1 MSFSIKNFE
10 NFKLNLKLKTI
21 FKSFNNFTNAKG
33 ATKNQ
38 SLFFSYKINT
48 KTCKSIS
55 ISIPMFILP
64 HYLRNFRFVNTTITI
79 PFFFISSIFRSR
91 VYFGDY
97 VRDRCRED
105 INNSYYSIP
114 QSQQAQQSSSHH
126 HHHQQQSVATS
137 TSDVEQLNG
146 NNTNNN
152 NNNSLVISPPSS
164 LQLHQS
170 SQQSLASSNTS
181 SVTSSQQQQQTIT
194 PSVLYT
200 VQRVV
205 PTSQLPSNYGSNSN
219 ASSLSSIIARN
230 ETDCGL
236 PNNNGKFLIL
246 SFFYIHSTSISSSR
260 FCFHVIKYNYQCN
273 YPCAIKNWQCPW
285 QSFFMYIC

>member
-1 MSFSIKNFE
+1 
-10 NFKLNLKLKTI
+10 
-21 FKSFNNFTNAKG
+21 
-33 ATKNQ
+33 
-38 SLFFSYKINT
+38 
-48 KTCKSIS
+48 
-55 ISIPMFILP
+55 
-64 HYLRNFRFVNTTITI
+64 
-79 PFFFISSIFRSR
+79 
-91 VYFGDY
+91 

-105 INNSYYSIP
+105 INNPYYSIP

-126 HHHQQQSVATS
+126 HHHHQQQQSVATS

-146 NNTNNN
+146 NSSNSSNSNNNN

-170 SQQSLASSNTS
+170 SQQSLASSNAS
-181 SVTSSQQQQQTIT
+181 SVTSSQQQQQQTIT

-219 ASSLSSIIARN
+219 ASSLTSIITRN

-236 PNNNGKFLIL
+236 PNNNGEFHLPIFFLL
-246 SFFYIHSTSISSSR
+246 LGYFYFFITFLVLRY
-260 FCFHVIKYNYQCN
+260 
-273 YPCAIKNWQCPW
+273 
-285 QSFFMYIC
+285 

>member
-1 MSFSIKNFE
+1 M
-10 NFKLNLKLKTI
+10 
-21 FKSFNNFTNAKG
+21 
-33 ATKNQ
+33 
-38 SLFFSYKINT
+38 
-48 KTCKSIS
+48 
-55 ISIPMFILP
+55 
-64 HYLRNFRFVNTTITI
+64 
-79 PFFFISSIFRSR
+79 
-91 VYFGDY
+91 
-97 VRDRCRED
+97 RDRCRED
-105 INNSYYSIP
+105 INNPYYSIP

-152 NNNSLVISPPSS
+152 NNSLVISPPSS

-170 SQQSLASSNTS
+170 SQQSLASSNAS
-181 SVTSSQQQQQTIT
+181 SVTSNQQQQQQQTIT

-236 PNNNGKFLIL
+236 PNNNGKFLVL
-246 SFFYIHSTSISSSR
+246 SFFIFIRLLFLHHVPVSTLLTIIIN
-260 FCFHVIKYNYQCN
+260 VI
-273 YPCAIKNWQCPW
+273 ILVL
-285 QSFFMYIC
+285 

>member
-1 MSFSIKNFE
+1 M
-10 NFKLNLKLKTI
+10 
-21 FKSFNNFTNAKG
+21 
-33 ATKNQ
+33 
-38 SLFFSYKINT
+38 
-48 KTCKSIS
+48 
-55 ISIPMFILP
+55 
-64 HYLRNFRFVNTTITI
+64 
-79 PFFFISSIFRSR
+79 
-91 VYFGDY
+91 
-97 VRDRCRED
+97 RDRCRED

-126 HHHQQQSVATS
+126 HHQQQSVATS

-152 NNNSLVISPPSS
+152 NNSLVISPPSS
-164 LQLHQS
+164 LHIHQS
-170 SQQSLASSNTS
+170 SQQSLASSNAS
-181 SVTSSQQQQQTIT
+181 SVTSSQQQQQQQQTIT

-219 ASSLSSIIARN
+219 ASSLTSIIARN

-236 PNNNGKFLIL
+236 PNNNGKFFLFEFY
-246 SFFYIHSTSISSSR
+246 FFIT
-260 FCFHVIKYNYQCN
+260 FLFHVINYNYQCN

-285 QSFFMYIC
+285 QSFYVYVVHITLMLCCVI

>member
-1 MSFSIKNFE
+1 M
-10 NFKLNLKLKTI
+10 
-21 FKSFNNFTNAKG
+21 
-33 ATKNQ
+33 
-38 SLFFSYKINT
+38 
-48 KTCKSIS
+48 
-55 ISIPMFILP
+55 
-64 HYLRNFRFVNTTITI
+64 
-79 PFFFISSIFRSR
+79 
-91 VYFGDY
+91 
-97 VRDRCRED
+97 RDRCRED
-105 INNSYYSIP
+105 INNPYYSIP
-114 QSQQAQQSSSHH
+114 QSQAQQSSSHH
-126 HHHQQQSVATS
+126 HHHQQSVATS

-146 NNTNNN
+146 NITNNN

-181 SVTSSQQQQQTIT
+181 SLTSSQQQQQQQQTIT

-246 SFFYIHSTSISSSR
+246 SFLYIHSTSISSSR
-260 FCFHVIKYNYQCN
+260 FCFDVINYNYQCN

-285 QSFFMYIC
+285 QSFLCIYVEHIYVVFL